1 MKRLL
6 GLLLGIS
13 LLCAGVNTSAA
24 QDKSDGMTPPP
35 KVLQVIR
42 EVLKPGKAGSPHVA
56 AESAFVKAFQ
66 AANWPTHYLAVDSM
80 SGPTRSLFFIGYDS
94 FEAWEKDA
102 KATDRNATLSSAL
115 DRASIADGDLLT
127 SSESSTLVYREDYS
141 LRAPVAIA
149 QMRYFEVEVFKVK
162 PGHEQDWDTLVK
174 MYVSGYEKTMPDAH
188 WATYQ
193 SIYGADNGGM
203 YVVFT
208 PMKSLAEVDQNIAG
222 MKKFMTAMGD
232 EWMKKASALAESCL
246 QSSQNNLLV
255 FNPKMSYVSDQWMKA
270 DPSFWKPAQ

>member
-1 MKRLL
+1 LL
-6 GLLLGIS
+6 LLLGIT
-13 LLCAGVNTSAA
+13 LLHGGIKTAAA
-24 QDKSDGMTPPP
+24 QDKSDGVIPPP

-42 EVLKPGKAGSPHVA
+42 EVLKPGKAGSTHVA
-56 AESAFVKAFQ
+56 TESAFVKAFE
-66 AANWPTHYLAVDSM
+66 AANWPTHYLAVDSL
-80 SGPTRSLFFIGYDS
+80 SGPSRSLFFVGYDS

-102 KATDRNATLSSAL
+102 KATEHNATLSSAL

-141 LRAPVAIA
+141 LRAPVTIA
-149 QMRYFEVEVFKVK
+149 QMRYFEVEVFRVK
-162 PGHEQDWDTLVK
+162 PGHERDWDTLAK
-174 MYVSGYEKTMPDAH
+174 MYVSGYEKTMPNIH

-208 PMKSLAEVDQNIAG
+208 PMKSLAEVDQAIAG
-222 MKKFMTAMGD
+222 SKQFMAAMGD

-246 QSSQNNLLV
+246 QSSQNNLFV
-255 FNPKMSYVSDQWMKA
+255 FNPKLSYVSDQWIKA